1 MDAGRPGIRG
11 PANPPAVPARPS
23 SGVEQMQGEFRPT
36 GVSLSILPLEAAW
49 AEVR

>member
-1 MDAGRPGIRG
+1 MDAGGAGTCG
-11 PANPPAVPARPS
+11 PANQPAMPTRQS

-36 GVSLSILPLEAAW
+36 GVSLSVLPLEAAW